1 MSEQDEEIARLE
13 ARLKELKAAKEASSE
28 VASAPIRGVAKEG
41 GKPNYAGWVVLGVCG
56 VGLFLWLAAQGS
68 KPANSTPPLSPTTP
82 ETVEVV
88 QPVAEAPKPVVD
100 QPKWNY
106 TSDVDPMTDKK
117 TETACVTSTNEV
129 RQGFPYGNSSARL
142 CIRQSP
148 KWGTDVYVVLNGDGQ
163 IICRSYDNC
172 THKVRFGDKEQM
184 SFSAADS
191 SDGSSNITFITNHSR
206 FISNVNT
213 ADVTKVEIQ
222 LYQNGSQI
230 LDFPTKGLEWP
241 RPAA

>member
-1 MSEQDEEIARLE
+1 MSEHDEEIARLE
-13 ARLKELKAAKEASSE
+13 ARLKELKAAKEAPAE
-28 VASAPIRGVAKEG
+28 VASVPIRGVTNDG
-41 GKPNYAGWVVLGVCG
+41 GKRNYLGWTVLGVG
-56 VGLFLWLAAQGS
+56 AAGFCIWMA
-68 KPANSTPPLSPTTP
+68 ANGSTPASSPPLTTTTLDQP
-82 ETVEVV
+82 IS
-88 QPVAEAPKPVVD
+88 QPVVPQPVVD
-100 QPKWNY
+100 QPRWTY

-129 RQGFPYGNSSARL
+129 QQDFPYGNSSARL

-163 IICRSYDNC
+163 IVCRSYNNC

-191 SDGSSNITFITNHSR
+191 ADGSSNITFITNHSR
-206 FISNVNT
+206 FISNVKT

-222 LYQNGSQI
+222 LYQNGNQI